1 MNGVGIIG
9 AIVIG
14 IFAGWLAEQ
23 IMGRRHGIVTNLI
36 VGIVGSFIGAFLA
49 GVLGLGGSGWIWS
62 IIASTIGA
70 CILLFLLG
78 LFKRPVR

>member
-23 IMGRRHGIVTNLI
+23 IMGRKHGIVTNLI
-36 VGIVGSFIGAFLA
+36 VGLVGSFIGAFLA
-49 GVLGLGGSGWIWS
+49 RAAGIDYGGWISSLIASVLG
-62 IIASTIGA
+62 A
-70 CILLFLLG
+70 CLLLFLLG
-78 LFKRPVR
+78 LIKRPAR